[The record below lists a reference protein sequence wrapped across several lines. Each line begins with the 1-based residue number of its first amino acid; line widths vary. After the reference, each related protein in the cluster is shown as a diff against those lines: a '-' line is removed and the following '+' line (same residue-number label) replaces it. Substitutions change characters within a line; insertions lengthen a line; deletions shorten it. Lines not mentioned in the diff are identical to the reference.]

1 MADEVVETKEEMQ
14 DFWLKYQKEWLAD
27 KSQIKFAEKGRRE
40 GFTYVQS
47 YEDVRDCV
55 TNAYYRKGRP
65 LKVWFTSAD
74 ITAAKEYIDYCK
86 EWASFFNS
94 VAKDLGEILI
104 DEEKDVKALCLE
116 FQNGTKIFA
125 LSSNPAQ
132 FRSKGG
138 KVVIDEY
145 AFHKDQKALWKAA
158 FASAKMWG
166 YPIRVISTHHGKQT
180 HFYKTIEKIKKGLLD
195 YSLHTVTIFRAVAD
209 GLADKI
215 RGRKLT
221 QKERQEFL
229 DEMRKD
235 AGDEITWREE
245 FCCEPVDESTA
256 FLPYEL
262 INGCKESNVIR
273 AFDKLES
280 LGDLYLGYDIARK
293 GHKSVISILEKI
305 EKVKY
310 LRYLV
315 ELKNMRYR
323 DQKELLYSFLKLKN
337 LRRACIDSTGI
348 GNNLAE
354 DAQIDYG
361 KSKVE
366 MVTFTNSS
374 KEEMATMLYISMED
388 RNLRVDDNIE
398 QEVVEDMHSV
408 RRITTKAGNT
418 RLDADVTEN
427 GHADCFWS
435 IALANCAASSGKDFE
450 TPEVITEKIKRD
462 SGFDKVSNMKGLTG
476 SRMNLRF

>member
-1 MADEVVETKEEMQ
+1 MILETKEENQ
-14 DFWLKYQKEWLAD
+14 DFWLKYQKEWLED
-27 KSQIKFAEKGRRE
+27 NSQIKFAEKGRRE

-86 EWASFFNS
+86 EWASFFNN
-94 VAKDLGEILI
+94 VAKDLGELLI
-104 DEEKDVKALCLE
+104 DEERDVKALCIE
-116 FQNGTKIFA
+116 FKNGTRIYA

-145 AFHKDQKALWKAA
+145 AFHKDQKGLWKAA

-166 YPIRVISTHHGKQT
+166 YPIRVISTHKGKQT
-180 HFYKTIEKIKKGLLD
+180 YFYKIIEKIKKGLLN
-195 YSLHTVTIFRAVAD
+195 YSLHTVTIFDAVAD

-215 RGRKLT
+215 KGRNLT
-221 QKERQEFL
+221 KEERQEFL

-235 AGDEITWREE
+235 AGDEVTWREE
-245 FCCEPVDESTA
+245 FCCEPVDEATA
-256 FLPYEL
+256 FLTYEL
-262 INGCKESNVIR
+262 INGCKEANVVR
-273 AFDKLES
+273 PFDKLET

-293 GHKSVISILEKI
+293 GHKSVISIIEKI

-310 LRYLV
+310 LRYQV

-337 LRRACIDSTGI
+337 LRRACIDATGI

-354 DAQIDYG
+354 DAQIDFG

-366 MVTFTNSS
+366 MVTFTNAS
-374 KEEMATMLYISMED
+374 KEEMANLLYIAMED
-388 RNLRVDDNIE
+388 RNLRLDDNIP
-398 QEVVEDMHSV
+398 QEVIEDFHSIK
-408 RRITTKAGNT
+408 RITTKAGNT

-435 IALANCAASSGKDFE
+435 LSLANSGASTSEDFQ
-450 TPEVITEKIKRD
+450 TPQVLTEKIKRNK
-462 SGFDKVSNMKGLTG
+462 GFGNVSKMRGLTG
-476 SRMNLRF
+476 DLSGLMF

>member
-1 MADEVVETKEEMQ
+1 MILETKEENQ
-14 DFWLKYQKEWLAD
+14 DFWLKYQKEWLED
-27 KSQIKFAEKGRRE
+27 NSQIKFAEKGRRE

-86 EWASFFNS
+86 EWASFFNN
-94 VAKDLGEILI
+94 VAKDLGELLI
-104 DEEKDVKALCLE
+104 DEERDVKALCIE
-116 FQNGTKIFA
+116 FKNGTRIYA

-145 AFHKDQKALWKAA
+145 AFHKDQKGLWKAA

-166 YPIRVISTHHGKQT
+166 YPIRVISTHKGKQT
-180 HFYKTIEKIKKGLLD
+180 YFYKIIEKIKKGLLN
-195 YSLHTVTIFRAVAD
+195 YSLHTVTIFDAVAD

-215 RGRKLT
+215 KGRNLT
-221 QKERQEFL
+221 KEERQEFL

-235 AGDEITWREE
+235 AGDEVTWREE
-245 FCCEPVDESTA
+245 FCCEPVDEATA

-262 INGCKESNVIR
+262 INGCKEANVVR
-273 AFDKLES
+273 PFDELET

-293 GHKSVISILEKI
+293 GHKSVISIIEKI

-310 LRYLV
+310 LRYQV

-323 DQKELLYSFLKLKN
+323 DQKELLYSFLRLKN
-337 LRRACIDSTGI
+337 LRRACIDATGI

-354 DAQIDYG
+354 DAQIDFG

-366 MVTFTNSS
+366 MVTFTNAS
-374 KEEMATMLYISMED
+374 KEEMANLLYIAMED
-388 RNLRVDDNIE
+388 RNLRLDDNIP
-398 QEVVEDMHSV
+398 QEVIEDFHSIK
-408 RRITTKAGNT
+408 RITTKAGNT

-435 IALANCAASSGKDFE
+435 VSLANSGASTSEDFQ
-450 TPEVITEKIKRD
+450 TPQVLTEKVKR
-462 SGFDKVSNMKGLTG
+462 SKGFGDVSKMRGLTG
-476 SRMNLRF
+476 DLAGLMF

>member
-1 MADEVVETKEEMQ
+1 MAEKVVETKEEMQ

-94 VAKDLGEILI
+94 VAKDLGEVLI

-138 KVVIDEY
+138 KVVIDEF

-166 YPIRVISTHHGKQT
+166 YPIRVISTHQGKQT
-180 HFYKTIEKIKKGLLD
+180 YFYKTIEKIKKGLLN

-215 RGRKLT
+215 KGRKLT
-221 QKERQEFL
+221 AGERQEFL
-229 DEMRKD
+229 EEMRKD

-256 FLPYEL
+256 FLSYEL
-262 INGCKESNVIR
+262 INGCKQSDVEKMFEELPN
-273 AFDKLES
+273 

-293 GHKSVISILEKI
+293 GHKSVIFILEKI
-305 EKVKY
+305 NVLKFLRYKIILKNVKY
-310 LRYLV
+310 R
-315 ELKNMRYR
+315 E
-323 DQKELLYSFLKLKN
+323 QKEILYSFLRLKN
-337 LRRACIDSTGI
+337 LRRACIDATGI

-354 DAQIDYG
+354 DAQIDFG

-366 MVTFTNSS
+366 MVMFTNSS
-374 KEEMATMLYISMED
+374 KEEMATMLYIAMED
-388 RNLRVDDNIE
+388 RNFRIDDKIE
-398 QEVVEDMHSV
+398 QEVIEDFHSV
-408 RRITTKAGNT
+408 KKITTKAGNT
-418 RLDADVTEN
+418 RLDADVSEN

-435 IALANCAASSGKDFE
+435 AALANCAASSGKDFE
-450 TPEVITEKIKRD
+450 TPQIRTEKISRRK
-462 SGFDKVSNMKGLTG
+462 GFGSSSKIRLLTG
-476 SRMNLRF
+476 SLSYSKF

>member
-1 MADEVVETKEEMQ
+1 MILETKEENQ
-14 DFWLKYQKEWLAD
+14 DFWLKYQKEWLED
-27 KSQIKFAEKGRRE
+27 NSQIKFAEKGRRE

-86 EWASFFNS
+86 EWASFFNN
-94 VAKDLGEILI
+94 VAKDLGELLI
-104 DEEKDVKALCLE
+104 DEERDVKALCIE
-116 FQNGTKIFA
+116 FKNGTRIYA

-145 AFHKDQKALWKAA
+145 AFHKDQKGLWKAA

-166 YPIRVISTHHGKQT
+166 YPIRVISTHKGKQT
-180 HFYKTIEKIKKGLLD
+180 YFYKIIEKIKKGLLN
-195 YSLHTVTIFRAVAD
+195 YSLHTVTIFDAVAD

-215 RGRKLT
+215 KGRKLT
-221 QKERQEFL
+221 KEERQEFL

-235 AGDEITWREE
+235 AGDEVTWREE
-245 FCCEPVDESTA
+245 FCCEPVDEATA
-256 FLPYEL
+256 FLTYEL
-262 INGCKESNVIR
+262 INGCKEANVVR
-273 AFDKLES
+273 PFDKLET

-293 GHKSVISILEKI
+293 GHKSVISIIEKI

-310 LRYLV
+310 LRYQV

-337 LRRACIDSTGI
+337 LRRACIDATGI

-354 DAQIDYG
+354 DAQIDFG

-366 MVTFTNSS
+366 MVTFTNAS
-374 KEEMATMLYISMED
+374 KEEMANLLYIAMED
-388 RNLRVDDNIE
+388 RNLRLDDNIP
-398 QEVVEDMHSV
+398 QEVIEDFHSIK
-408 RRITTKAGNT
+408 RITTKAGNT

-435 IALANCAASSGKDFE
+435 VSLANSGASTSEDFQ
-450 TPEVITEKIKRD
+450 TPQVLTEKIKR
-462 SGFDKVSNMKGLTG
+462 SKGFENVSKMRGLTDDLSG
-476 SRMNLRF
+476 LMF

>member
-1 MADEVVETKEEMQ
+1 MTDKVVETKEEMQ

-55 TNAYYRKGRP
+55 TNSYYRKGRP

-94 VAKDLGEILI
+94 VAKDLGEVLV
-104 DEEKDVKALCLE
+104 DEEKDIKALCIE
-116 FQNGTKIFA
+116 FQNGTKIYA

-145 AFHKDQKALWKAA
+145 AFHKNQKALWKAA

-166 YPIRVISTHHGKQT
+166 YPIRVISTHYGKQT
-180 HFYKTIEKIKKGLLD
+180 QFYKFIEKIKKGLLN
-195 YSLHTVTIFRAVAD
+195 YSLHTVTIFRAVED

-215 RGRKLT
+215 KGKTLN
-221 QKERQEFL
+221 KEERQEFL

-245 FCCEPVDESTA
+245 FCCEPVDEATA
-256 FLPYEL
+256 FLSYEL
-262 INGCKESNVIR
+262 INGCKEADVFKTFEELKN
-273 AFDKLES
+273 LN
-280 LGDLYLGYDIARK
+280 DLYLGYDIARK
-293 GHKSVISILEKI
+293 GHKSIISITEK
-305 EKVKY
+305 KDNVKY
-310 LRYLV
+310 LRYQLN
-315 ELKNMRYR
+315 LKNMRYR
-323 DQKELLYSFLKLKN
+323 EQKDILYSFLNLKN
-337 LRRACIDSTGI
+337 LRRACIDATGI

-354 DAQIDYG
+354 DAQIDFG

-366 MVTFTNSS
+366 MVTFTNAS
-374 KEEMATMLYISMED
+374 KEEMATMLYIAMED
-388 RNLRVDDNIE
+388 RNFRIDDKTE
-398 QEVVEDMHSV
+398 QEVIEDLHSV
-408 RRITTKAGNT
+408 KRITTKAGNT

-435 IALANCAASSGKDFE
+435 FALANCAASTSEDFQ
-450 TPEVITEKIKRD
+450 TPEIITDKINSNNAFD
-462 SGFDKVSNMKGLTG
+462 SLTKMRGLAG
-476 SRMNLRF
+476 SSASFKF

>member
-1 MADEVVETKEEMQ
+1 MTNVLEKEENQ
-14 DFWLKYQKEWLAD
+14 DFWLKYQKEWLED
-27 KSQIKFAEKGRRE
+27 YSQIKFAEKGRRE

-86 EWASFFNS
+86 EWASFFNN
-94 VAKDLGEILI
+94 VAKDLGEILV
-104 DEEKDVKALCLE
+104 DEEKDVKALCIE
-116 FQNGTKIFA
+116 FKNGTKIYA

-138 KVVIDEY
+138 KVVIDEF

-166 YPIRVISTHHGKQT
+166 YPIRVISTHQGKQT
-180 HFYKTIEKIKKGLLD
+180 LFYKIIEKIKKGLLS

-215 RGRKLT
+215 KGRKLT
-221 QKERQEFL
+221 KAEREEFL
-229 DEMRKD
+229 EEMRKD

-256 FLPYEL
+256 FLSYEL
-262 INGCKESNVIR
+262 INGCKDAQIFRDFEDLKN
-273 AFDKLES
+273 LE
-280 LGDLYLGYDIARK
+280 DLYLGYDIARK
-293 GHKSVISILEKI
+293 GHKSVISIFEK
-305 EKVKY
+305 KDRVKY
-310 LRYLV
+310 LRYIV
-315 ELKNMRYR
+315 TLKNMRYR

-337 LRRACIDSTGI
+337 LRRACIDATGI

-366 MVTFTNSS
+366 MVTFTNAS
-374 KEEMATMLYISMED
+374 KEEMATLLYIAMED
-388 RNLRVDDNIE
+388 RNLRIDENIE
-398 QEVVEDMHSV
+398 QEVIEDLHSV
-408 RRITTKAGNT
+408 KRITTKAGNT

-435 IALANCAASSGKDFE
+435 MSLANSAASTSEDFQ
-450 TPEVITEKIKRD
+450 TPEVITEKVNRSNSFKRY
-462 SGFDKVSNMKGLTG
+462 GKIKGLEG
-476 SRMNLRF
+476 SLSNLKF

>member
-1 MADEVVETKEEMQ
+1 MILETKEKNQ
-14 DFWLKYQKEWLAD
+14 DFWLKYQKEWLED
-27 KSQIKFAEKGRRE
+27 NSQIKFAEKGRRE

-86 EWASFFNS
+86 EWASFFNN
-94 VAKDLGEILI
+94 VAKDLGELLI
-104 DEEKDVKALCLE
+104 DEERDVKALCIE
-116 FQNGTKIFA
+116 FKNGTRIYA

-145 AFHKDQKALWKAA
+145 AFHKDQKGLWKAA

-166 YPIRVISTHHGKQT
+166 YPIRVISTHKGKQT
-180 HFYKTIEKIKKGLLD
+180 YFYKIIEKIKKGLLN
-195 YSLHTVTIFRAVAD
+195 YSLHTVTIFDAVAD

-215 RGRKLT
+215 KGRKLT
-221 QKERQEFL
+221 KEERQEFL

-235 AGDEITWREE
+235 AGDEVTWREE
-245 FCCEPVDESTA
+245 FCCEPVDEATA
-256 FLPYEL
+256 FLTYEL
-262 INGCKESNVIR
+262 INGCKEANVVR
-273 AFDKLES
+273 PFDKLET

-293 GHKSVISILEKI
+293 GHKSVISIIEKI

-310 LRYLV
+310 LRYQV

-337 LRRACIDSTGI
+337 LRRACIDATGI

-354 DAQIDYG
+354 DAQIDFG

-366 MVTFTNSS
+366 MVTFTNAS
-374 KEEMATMLYISMED
+374 KEEMANLLYIAMED
-388 RNLRVDDNIE
+388 RNLRLDDNIP
-398 QEVVEDMHSV
+398 QEVIEDFHSIK
-408 RRITTKAGNT
+408 RITTKAGNT

-435 IALANCAASSGKDFE
+435 VSLANSGASTSEDFQ
-450 TPEVITEKIKRD
+450 TPKVRTEKIKR
-462 SGFDKVSNMKGLTG
+462 SKGFDSISKMRGLAG
-476 SRMNLRF
+476 DLSGLRF

>member
-1 MADEVVETKEEMQ
+1 MTNVLEIKEEKQ
-14 DFWLKYQKEWLAD
+14 DFWLKYQKEWLED
-27 KSQIKFAEKGRRE
+27 YSQIKFAEKGRRE

-86 EWASFFNS
+86 EWASFFNN
-94 VAKDLGEILI
+94 VAKDLGEILV
-104 DEEKDVKALCLE
+104 DEEKDVKALCIE
-116 FQNGTKIFA
+116 FKNGTKIYA

-138 KVVIDEY
+138 KVVIDEF

-166 YPIRVISTHHGKQT
+166 YPIRVISTHQGKQT
-180 HFYKTIEKIKKGLLD
+180 LFYQIIEKIKKGLLS

-215 RGRKLT
+215 KGRKLT
-221 QKERQEFL
+221 KAERQEFL
-229 DEMRKD
+229 EKMRKD

-245 FCCEPVDESTA
+245 FCCEPVDEATA
-256 FLPYEL
+256 FLSYEL
-262 INGCKESNVIR
+262 INGCKQSNIEKS
-273 AFDKLES
+273 FEDLET
-280 LGDLYLGYDIARK
+280 LGNLYLGYDIARK
-293 GHKSVISILEKI
+293 GHKSVISII
-305 EKVKY
+305 EKLDNIKF
-310 LRYLV
+310 LRYKV
-315 ELKNMRYR
+315 ILKNVKYR
-323 DQKELLYSFLKLKN
+323 DQKALLYSFLKLKN
-337 LRRACIDSTGI
+337 LRRACIDATGI

-354 DAQIDYG
+354 DAQIDFG

-374 KEEMATMLYISMED
+374 KEEMATMFYIAMED
-388 RNLRVDDNIE
+388 HNFRIDDNIE
-398 QEVVEDMHSV
+398 QDVIEDFHSIK
-408 RRITTKAGNT
+408 RITTAAGNT
-418 RLDADVTEN
+418 RLDADVSEN

-435 IALANCAASSGKDFE
+435 VALANCAASSGKDFG
-450 TPEVITEKIKRD
+450 TPQVTTAKIKRNKD
-462 SGFDKVSNMKGLTG
+462 FGHLSKMRGLEGSLSGLMF
-476 SRMNLRF
+476 